1 MKEDLNG
8 NNFTPRGFLESVE
21 FRRIE
26 QVMVSLNNL
35 SFEESNADYMA
46 NKCVPLLE
54 FLLMCLY
61 CTGSSVE
68 LRKHSLDILANLS
81 RKLKLKNLSDKHQSL
96 LLMSIFHLIVGQHQ
110 EPSSDSD
117 QLTASDFEATT
128 ATESA
133 SANVTS
139 FNLSSQDR
147 LDIVRGIEILTKL
160 CSENV
165 ETNEEDNFTND
176 KIIARFILAE
186 KDTFNFLEAI
196 IDRLE
201 QLLSVKDVLIIMHCL
216 ECLYSMSQFSEY
228 ICNLIV
234 KSSIVELALS
244 NSLTGKYGQKN
255 LVIRF

>member
-8 NNFTPRGFLESVE
+8 NNYTPRGFLESVE

-35 SFEESNADYMA
+35 SFEESNAEYMA

-81 RKLKLKNLSDKHQSL
+81 RKLKLKNLSEKHQSL

-133 SANVTS
+133 NAAASSST

-165 ETNEEDNFTND
+165 ETNEENNFTNE

-234 KSSIVELALS
+234 KSSIVDLTVS
-244 NSLTGKYGQKN
+244 TGKLWSKI
-255 LVIRF
+255 LS